1 MIYANNYPYL
11 PILLPSPAFLGSGWY
26 ILPPQRK
33 SPRKSKILHFSTS
46 RGQRGGA
53 GGWGGVYK
61 PQQDKHPPSRI
72 RIRIRTHARAHA
84 PICPF
89 PPPIYRGGEM
99 WVRNR
104 AGAYAYEKAGSG
116 IGLFLAA
123 NKRYLGER
131 ESSPPLGRRA
141 VVAVDIPCSR

>member
-1 MIYANNYPYL
+1 M
-11 PILLPSPAFLGSGWY
+11 PIF
-26 ILPPQRK
+26 
-33 SPRKSKILHFSTS
+33 
-46 RGQRGGA
+46 
-53 GGWGGVYK
+53 
-61 PQQDKHPPSRI
+61 
-72 RIRIRTHARAHA
+72 
-84 PICPF
+84 
-89 PPPIYRGGEM
+89 PPIYRGGKM

-131 ESSPPLGRRA
+131 ESSFLGRRA